1 MKFVLNFLAYLFKE
15 GLEYSTINSH
25 RSAISAYHCHVDSIP
40 VGQHPQICSLLTGVF
55 NLKPPQP
62 KYTFIWDVQKVLT
75 DMNSLPEN
83 EHLSVLL
90 LSQKLATLLALT
102 AASRCSEIC
111 ILDTR
116 YMVQGETYYRFH
128 FSKLF
133 KSWRKGKPAPSI
145 EYSSYFE
152 NNKLCVVKALNQ
164 YLKVSDPW
172 REDTKKF

>member
-1 MKFVLNFLAYLFKE
+1 
-15 GLEYSTINSH
+15 
-25 RSAISAYHCHVDSIP
+25 
-40 VGQHPQICSLLTGVF
+40 
-55 NLKPPQP
+55 
-62 KYTFIWDVQKVLT
+62 
-75 DMNSLPEN
+75 MNSLPEN

-116 YMVQGETYYRFH
+116 YMVQGENYYRFH

-133 KSWRKGKPAPSI
+133 KSWLKGKPAPSI

-152 NNKLCVVKALNQ
+152 NSELCVEKALDQ
-164 YLKVSDPW
+164 YLFLVLGVRTPKIPTSSGQCSASW
-172 REDTKKF
+172 RDKKMQGIQLS